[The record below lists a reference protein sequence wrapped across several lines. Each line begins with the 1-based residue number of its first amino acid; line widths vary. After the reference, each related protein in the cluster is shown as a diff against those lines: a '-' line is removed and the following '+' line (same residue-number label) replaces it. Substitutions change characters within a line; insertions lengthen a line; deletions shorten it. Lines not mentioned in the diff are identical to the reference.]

1 MEKKSK
7 KVKRSLFHKI
17 VNFFIAIAA
26 AIIVL
31 VVLFLGISQT
41 SSFREFLREKIVDS
55 VNSSINGNLYIGNI
69 EGTLLTTLSLKEI
82 SLSDSSN
89 STIFYSDRIEIKI
102 NPFELLAR
110 KILLREIVIH
120 DAEFSLLQNENEQW
134 NIATLSKSVEETE
147 KEVTEE
153 GSEFPFIIQVNEL
166 NLDNLRFVVQT
177 YENVGNNNVYRYIN
191 FNDLII
197 DKFNLSVKAI
207 ADISN
212 NNYSINIKRFSFSP
226 NVERFKL
233 QQFSGIF
240 VYQNKDAIVKDFK
253 LTSDDSNIK
262 INARLD
268 QVDFFNNF
276 SLEKLQQTPSNVE
289 VELSPFVFDDLSSF
303 LPVTNLLDK
312 KVELYLK
319 ANGPY
324 GNLNIEK
331 LNLKLNNTGLSIK
344 GNVKNLHTPDNL
356 FIDVDIFDS
365 FVDYNDV
372 ESLLPD
378 IGLPDYQGVKLDNL
392 NIDYEGSPTNFTAK
406 LTSNINKGYIE
417 TTTKLNIDA
426 DPITY
431 NVKLK
436 TTNLDLQPVIG
447 EPTSINCTADIAGS
461 GVSPE
466 EFDSKI
472 KFDLDN
478 SLIAGHKLDDFKF
491 NGIAEKKFIDLS
503 LDGFFNQSDIAVAG
517 ILDFTEN
524 GEPKYDLEGKIQQLD
539 LAKLLNSDEYKS
551 NLNFYFDAKGR
562 NFNIDSL
569 TGMFNVRLDSSLY
582 SGKYIE
588 DANLAL
594 QVVKNNKNRNIYLNS
609 DFVDFTITGEF
620 SLENAIDV
628 ISYEASTIA
637 EVIANKIEQFSP
649 LYVADS
655 SVTPSPIPED
665 IISKELDFNF
675 TFTFKD
681 FELIA
686 ILLDEEKLDIAG
698 SGSGSVNNTRES
710 FTIETDLELE
720 YLLTMGDEIYYISN
734 LESDFKLTR
743 DNLSTTFDD
752 LFGSVSI
759 NCERVYT
766 GTDIEKIEADLIFNQ
781 SRLFFNLKSLYD
793 KQLAVQT
800 DGSFVMTPREQT
812 ITLDELSLNYNNVD
826 LKNLRPISMILK
838 PGESLDIEDFS
849 LYSDPAAIF
858 LYGIVYNDGRQNLN
872 FNIKDIDGLQLSNL
886 LFNTDEKVFD
896 ANLNIEGNIAGTFTK
911 PLMNIDLNLDSVA
924 YEDVNFGSLL
934 GSIDYSNKNIV
945 IDAAFID
952 TSGNIESPKL
962 TINGNIPV
970 DLNYQ
975 LEGDRFGEEEL
986 SVKIYS
992 KEFNLSALGNVIP
1005 TIRNQKGFLTTE
1017 IDLKGTFDKP
1027 VASGKIELKGGEFTT
1042 LLNNLNY
1049 QLDALVTLSDE
1060 SFIIEKMVMRNS
1072 GGSAY
1077 SGTMT
1082 ATGSGELK
1090 SFIPQ
1095 SAVLRMNGD
1104 LAVLG
1109 QRSRSVQPL
1118 LYGDLFVET
1127 DGDWVFNYRRSGS
1140 YFFGNVNLK
1149 QTNLTFVAE
1158 TASYQAGNTFDYVF
1172 IEDTTNVDRMRLE
1185 FEEIVESDK
1194 KGNLENKESTF
1205 DLDYELNIST
1215 SNIAELEIILSQAL
1229 NQKLSIEALGSL
1241 NYESIGGRSQAQGS
1255 FELLDG
1261 SKLEFFKTFDA
1272 KGSLRFES
1280 DITDPYLDIV
1290 ATYTSDYTPPNTTTT
1305 EEVAVKLRLQGP
1317 VSELGTN
1324 LANQPENISVYVG
1337 TRNIENNIPD
1347 ERYDASDAVSFILV
1361 NQFKADL
1368 TAQNRQDVANQT
1380 FGVNTATSLLGPILT
1395 GFVNSAVGDV
1405 VNNIQLS
1412 QAGEYTK
1419 FAVSG
1424 RFSNFRYSFG
1434 GTTELFQNINK
1445 ANLRIDYL
1453 FNPNFLIR
1461 LERKDPLV
1469 RTFGIEDKITELGLK
1484 YRFEF

>member
-1 MEKKSK
+1 MKKKTK

-17 VNFFIAIAA
+17 VNFFVAIAA

-31 VVLFLGISQT
+31 IVFFLGISQT
-41 SSFREFLREKIVDS
+41 STFREYLREKIVDA
-55 VNSSINGNLYIGNI
+55 VNSSISGNLYIGNI
-69 EGTLLTTLSLKEI
+69 GGTLLTTLSLKEI

-120 DAEFSLLQNENEQW
+120 DAEFSLLQNKNGQW
-134 NIATLSKSVEETE
+134 NIATLSESVEETKSLE
-147 KEVTEE
+147 PEE
-153 GSEFPFIIQVNEL
+153 SSDFPFIIQVNEL

-207 ADISN
+207 VDISN

-233 QQFSGIF
+233 QQLSGIF
-240 VYQNKDAIVKDFK
+240 VYQNKDAIVKNFK

-276 SLEKLQQTPSNVE
+276 SLEKLQQTPADVE

-319 ANGPY
+319 ADGLY
-324 GNLNIEK
+324 GNLNVEQ
-331 LNLKLNNTGLSIK
+331 LNVKLNNTGLNIK
-344 GNVKNLHTPDNL
+344 GNLKNLHTPDNL
-356 FIDVDIFDS
+356 FIDVNIFDS
-365 FVDYNDV
+365 YVNYDDV
-372 ESLLPD
+372 KSLLPD
-378 IGLPDYQGVKLDNL
+378 IGLPDFKEVKLNNL
-392 NIDYEGSPTNFTAK
+392 NIDFEGRPTDFTAK
-406 LTSNINKGYIE
+406 LNSDINKGYLE
-417 TTTKLNIDA
+417 ATTKLNLDA
-426 DPITY
+426 NPMQYD
-431 NVKLK
+431 VKLK
-436 TTNLDLQPVIG
+436 TTNLDLKPVLG
-447 EPTSINCTADIAGS
+447 ESTSINSTADIIGS

-466 EFDSKI
+466 EMSSKI
-472 KFDLDN
+472 KFALNN
-478 SLIAGHKLDDFKF
+478 SSIANHNLNEFKF
-491 NGIAEKKFIDLS
+491 NAIANKKLIDLS
-503 LDGFFNQSDIAVAG
+503 LNGLFNRSNIAVAG
-517 ILDFTEN
+517 KLDFTDN
-524 GEPKYDLEGKIQQLD
+524 DEPTYDLEGKIQKLD
-539 LAKLLNSDEYKS
+539 LAQLLSSDDFKS
-551 NLNFYFDAKGR
+551 NLNFYFDAKGK

-569 TGMFNVRLDSSLY
+569 TGIFNVRIDSSLY
-582 SGKYIE
+582 RDKYI
-588 DANLAL
+588 DNAKLAL
-594 QVVKNNKNRNIYLNS
+594 QIIKDNNSRNIYLNS
-609 DFVDFTITGEF
+609 DFVDFTITGDF

-628 ISYEASTIA
+628 LSYETGVIA
-637 EVIANKIEQFSP
+637 EITTDKLEQFNP
-649 LYVADS
+649 LYVPDTTA
-655 SVTPSPIPED
+655 VPPAIPED

-698 SGSGSVNNTRES
+698 SGSGSVTNKRES

-720 YLLTMGDEIYYISN
+720 YLLTMGDEIYYVSN

-759 NCERVYT
+759 NCERIYT
-766 GTDIEKIEADLIFNQ
+766 GTDIEQIEADLIFNQ

-793 KQLAVQT
+793 KQVTVQT
-800 DGSFVMTPREQT
+800 DGSFIMTPREQT
-812 ITLDELSLNYNNVD
+812 ITLDELSLNYNKVT
-826 LKNLRPISMILK
+826 LTNLRPINMILK

-872 FNIKDIDGLQLSNL
+872 FNVKDLDGLQLSKL
-886 LFNTDEKVFD
+886 LFNTNEKVFD
-896 ANLNIEGNIAGTFTK
+896 AMLNIEGNISGTFTE
-911 PLMNIDLNLDSVA
+911 PLMNINVNLDSVA
-924 YEDVNFGSLL
+924 YDNVHFGSLL
-934 GSIDYSNKNIV
+934 GSIDYSNKDIL
-945 IDAAFID
+945 IDAAFVN
-952 TSGNIESPKL
+952 TSDNIQEPKL
-962 TINGNIPV
+962 TINGNIPI

-975 LEGDRFGEEEL
+975 LEGDRFGEDEL
-986 SVKIYS
+986 SIKIYS
-992 KEFNLSALGNVIP
+992 EEFNLSALGNVIP
-1005 TIRNQKGFLTTE
+1005 SIRNQKGLLTTE
-1017 IDLKGTFDKP
+1017 IDLSGTIAEPK
-1027 VASGKIELKGGEFTT
+1027 ASGKIELKNVEFTT

-1049 QLDALVTLSDE
+1049 QFEALITLDDKNFE
-1060 SFIIEKMVMRNS
+1060 IEKIVIKNS
-1072 GGSAY
+1072 GGSA
-1077 SGTMT
+1077 STGTLT
-1082 ATGSGELK
+1082 ATGSGEFE
-1090 SFIPQ
+1090 SFVPQ
-1095 SAVLRMNGD
+1095 SAVIRMNGN
-1104 LAVLG
+1104 LAILG

-1118 LYGDLFVET
+1118 IYGDLFIESN
-1127 DGDWVFNYRRSGS
+1127 GDWVFNYRKSGS
-1140 YFFGNVNLK
+1140 YFFGNVILK

-1158 TASYQAGNTFDYVF
+1158 TANYQADNAFDYVF
-1172 IEDTTNVDRMRLE
+1172 IEDTTQIDRMRLE

-1194 KGNLENKESTF
+1194 KGNLETEESSF

-1215 SNIAELEIILSQAL
+1215 SDIAELEIILSQAL
-1229 NQKLSIEALGSL
+1229 NQRLSIEALGSL

-1272 KGSLRFES
+1272 TGSLRFES
-1280 DITDPYLDIV
+1280 EITDPYLDIV
-1290 ATYTSDYTPPNTTTT
+1290 ATYRSDYTPPNSNTT

-1317 VSELGTN
+1317 LSELGTA
-1324 LANQPENISVYVG
+1324 LANKPENISVYVG

-1412 QAGEYTK
+1412 QSGEYTK

-1445 ANLRIDYL
+1445 ANLRVDYL

-1469 RTFGIEDKITELGLK
+1469 RTFGIDDKITELGLK